1 MPELTRGRHDV
12 FGPLWTRSSRFRAY
26 FSTCVSTGAPSWG
39 SVIVDAAGS
48 RHYAQQMGILRK
60 LLGIL
65 ILVLIGLLGAVPA
78 ALATR
83 PVDVVVED
91 RAGVLDRNTLL
102 PAVRAMDFYQPTK
115 VAVYTYNGTAADNLN
130 EEVLRYARAEHPEW
144 ISADGQK
151 WADGLF
157 IFALDPAGRHVGT
170 YMGEDRKVSLQQRE
184 DIQNAAKELLR
195 DAQWTD
201 GTIAGIAR
209 GAELINQP
217 WYRSTAFLV
226 TAWLT
231 VTAAVAGIGT
241 WLIVRWRTRVSCRK
255 ELARADASYANVSMD
270 LQVTELNAS
279 TIPEASRYGSTVL
292 EKHRTFLAK
301 YNTATGLSNQV
312 HAMSARDLSRRP
324 NLRVVREFADAAAEL
339 DALDDV
345 IADTNAL
352 LNRGSSWAPAWDRQ
366 LAPFRSDLAALEQML
381 SRPHAGGDSATAA
394 ALRSFRDE
402 SHREL
407 ERWTAELSDGTITPE
422 TALDR
427 LRDARTHLSELLK
440 DHADTVIEGFAKT
453 EKEASLMRQQM
464 ESAQA
469 GTKAKYGRTY
479 EPSILGTVYPSY
491 YFLSVPTFN
500 AGFNTGVSSVSSARG
515 GGGTTTGYG
524 SSGGSFSGSGSSS
537 SF

>member
-1 MPELTRGRHDV
+1 
-12 FGPLWTRSSRFRAY
+12 
-26 FSTCVSTGAPSWG
+26 
-39 SVIVDAAGS
+39 
-48 RHYAQQMGILRK
+48 MGIMRK
-60 LLGIL
+60 VFAAAVLLTF
-65 ILVLIGLLGAVPA
+65 GLLGGAQA
-78 ALATR
+78 ALAVT

-102 PAVRAMDFYQPTK
+102 PAVQSIDFYQPTK

-130 EEVLRYARAEHPEW
+130 EEVLRFARAEHPEW

-157 IFALDPAGRHVGT
+157 IFALDPVGRHVGT
-170 YMGEDRKVSLQQRE
+170 YMGEDRKVSLEQRD
-184 DIQNAAKELLR
+184 DIQNAAKDLLR

-201 GTIAGIAR
+201 GTIAGIRR

-226 TAWLT
+226 TAWT
-231 VTAAVAGIGT
+231 TMSAAVAGAGA
-241 WLIVRWRTRVSCRK
+241 WLIVRWRTRVSSRK
-255 ELARADASYANVSMD
+255 ELARGDASYARVGMD
-270 LQVTELNAS
+270 LQVTELNAN
-279 TIPEASRYGSTVL
+279 TIPESSRYGSTVL
-292 EKHRTFLAK
+292 EKYRTFLSR
-301 YNTATGLSNQV
+301 YNTATGLANQV
-312 HAMSARDLSRRP
+312 HALTGSGLSRRP
-324 NLRVVREFADAAAEL
+324 NLKLVRKYADAAAEL

-345 IADTNAL
+345 ISDTNAL
-352 LNRGSSWAPAWDRQ
+352 LNRGSAWAAAWDRQ
-366 LAPFRSDLAALEQML
+366 LAPFRADLAGLEQML
-381 SRPHAGGDSATAA
+381 TKRHGEADSATAA
-394 ALRSFRDE
+394 ALRSFRE
-402 SHREL
+402 QSQRGM
-407 ERWTAELSDGTITPE
+407 ERWTAELADGTTTPE

-440 DHADTVIEGFAKT
+440 NYADTVIDAFART
-453 EKEASLMRQQM
+453 EKEAELMRKDM

-491 YFLSVPTFN
+491 YFFSVPTFN
-500 AGFNTGVSSVSSARG
+500 SGFNTGVSSVSSARG
-515 GGGTTTGYG
+515 GGGATTGYG

>member
-1 MPELTRGRHDV
+1 
-12 FGPLWTRSSRFRAY
+12 
-26 FSTCVSTGAPSWG
+26 
-39 SVIVDAAGS
+39 
-48 RHYAQQMGILRK
+48 MGITRK
-60 LLGIL
+60 VLGIVV
-65 ILVLIGLLGAVPA
+65 LVLAGLLGAGPA
-78 ALATR
+78 ALAVL
-83 PVDVVVED
+83 PGDVVVED
-91 RAGVLDRNTLL
+91 RAGVLDLNTLL
-102 PAVRAMDFYQPTK
+102 PAVHSIDFYEPTK
-115 VAVYTYNGTAADNLN
+115 VAVYTYNGTASDNLN
-130 EEVLRYARAEHPEW
+130 EEVLRFARAEHPEW
-144 ISADGQK
+144 ISGDGQK

-157 IFALDPAGRHVGT
+157 IFALDPVGRHVGT
-170 YMGEDRKVSLQQRE
+170 YMGEDRKVSLEQRE
-184 DIQNAAKELLR
+184 DIQNASKELLR

-201 GTIAGIAR
+201 GTIAGIQR

-226 TAWLT
+226 TAWAT
-231 VTAAVAGIGT
+231 ATAAVAGAGA
-241 WLIVRWRTRVSCRK
+241 WLIVRWRTRVSSRQ
-255 ELARADASYANVSMD
+255 ELARGDASYANVSVD

-279 TIPEASRYGSTVL
+279 TIPESSRYGSTVL
-292 EKHRTFLAK
+292 EKHRSFMSK

-312 HAMSARDLSRRP
+312 HAFTPRALSRRP
-324 NLRVVREFADAAAEL
+324 NLKVVRGFADAAAEL

-366 LAPFRSDLAALEQML
+366 LAPFRNDLAGIEQML
-381 SRPHAGGDSATAA
+381 SKRHAGGDSATAA
-394 ALRSFRDE
+394 ALRSFRDQ

-407 ERWTAELSDGTITPE
+407 ERWTSELSDGTITPE

-440 DHADTVIEGFAKT
+440 NHADTVIAGFARN
-453 EKEASLMRQQM
+453 EKEAELMRNDM

-469 GTKAKYGRTY
+469 GTKAKYGRSY

-491 YFLSVPTFN
+491 YFFSVPTFSS
-500 AGFNTGVSSVSSARG
+500 GFNTGVSSVSGSRSSSG
-515 GGGTTTGYG
+515 GSSTGYG

>member
-1 MPELTRGRHDV
+1 
-12 FGPLWTRSSRFRAY
+12 
-26 FSTCVSTGAPSWG
+26 
-39 SVIVDAAGS
+39 
-48 RHYAQQMGILRK
+48 MGIMRK
-60 LLGIL
+60 VLGVL
-65 ILVLIGLLGAVPA
+65 ILVVTGLLGAGPA
-78 ALATR
+78 ALAVR

-102 PAVRAMDFYQPTK
+102 PAVQGIEFYQPTK
-115 VAVYTYNGTAADNLN
+115 VAVYTYNGKAEDNLN
-130 EEVLRYARAEHPEW
+130 EEVLRFARAEHPEW
-144 ISADGQK
+144 ISPDGQK

-157 IFALDPAGRHVGT
+157 IYALDPVGRHVGT
-170 YMGEDRKVSLQQRE
+170 YMGEDRKVSLEQRD
-184 DIQNAAKELLR
+184 DIQNAGKELFR

-201 GTIAGIAR
+201 GTIAGIQR

-231 VTAAVAGIGT
+231 VTAAVAGAAT
-241 WLIVRWRTRVSCRK
+241 WLIVRWRTRVSCRT

-270 LQVTELNAS
+270 LEVTELNAS
-279 TIPEASRYGSTVL
+279 TIPEASRYGGTVL

-301 YNTATGLSNQV
+301 YNKATGLANRV
-312 HAMSARDLSRRP
+312 HAMSSRDLSRRP
-324 NLRVVREFADAAAEL
+324 NLKVVREFADSAAEL

-352 LNRGSSWAPAWDRQ
+352 LNRGSAWASAWDRQ
-366 LAPFRSDLAALEQML
+366 LAPFRNDLAALEQML
-381 SRPHAGGDSATAA
+381 SRPHAEGDSATAA

-407 ERWTAELSDGTITPE
+407 ERWTSELSDGTITPE

-440 DHADTVIEGFAKT
+440 NHADTVIWGYAKN
-453 EKEASLMRQQM
+453 EKEADLMRQKM
-464 ESAQA
+464 EGAQA

-491 YFLSVPTFN
+491 YFFSVPTFN
-500 AGFNTGVSSVSSARG
+500 SGFNTGVSSVSSARG
-515 GGGTTTGYG
+515 GGGGTTGYG